1 MKLSFSTLGCPEWQW
16 NDIYATA
23 RDLGYDGVEIRG
35 IGREMFAPKMSIF
48 SRENIEKTKKTIEDA
63 GLCIPL
69 FTTAAYLS
77 DPSQLPLAEFEILA
91 YAQLAQKLG
100 VKYVRIMG
108 EKTPEPQYETTV
120 GELAEQYGRF
130 CDLTAPYGVTP
141 LIETNGIL
149 AKSADMKKLLETAD
163 RPNMGVIWDIH
174 HPYRFFRETPAE
186 TAKNIG
192 KYVRHVHVKD
202 SYVENGAVKYALMG
216 YGDVPVEQV
225 KQQLDGIGYDGFYSY
240 EWVKRWV
247 PELEGSGI
255 AFHSYADYMRSL
267 DENI

>member
-16 NDIYATA
+16 RDIYATA

-48 SRENIEKTKKTIEDA
+48 SAENIEKTKETLREA
-63 GLCIPL
+63 GLAIPL

-91 YAQLAQKLG
+91 YAELAQKLG

-108 EKTPEPQYETTV
+108 EKTPEPQYESTV
-120 GELAEQYGRF
+120 AELAEQYGRF
-130 CDLTAPYGVTP
+130 CDMTAPFGVTL

-149 AKSADMKKLLETAD
+149 ARSADMKKLLEAAD

-174 HPYRFFRETPAE
+174 HPYRFFRESPAE
-186 TAKNIG
+186 TAENIA
-192 KYVRHVHVKD
+192 KYVKHVHVKD
-202 SYVENGAVKYALMG
+202 SYTENGAVKYALMG
-216 YGDVPVEQV
+216 YGDIPVEDI
-225 KQQLDGIGYDGFYSY
+225 KHELDSVGFDGFYSY

-267 DENI
+267 DEDI

>member
-1 MKLSFSTLGCPEWQW
+1 MKLSFSTLGCPDWHW
-16 NDIYATA
+16 SDIYATA

-48 SRENIEKTKKTIEDA
+48 SHENINKTIKTLKDSN
-63 GLCIPL
+63 LSIPL

-91 YAQLAQKLG
+91 YSQLAQKLG

-120 GELAEQYGRF
+120 DELAEQYAKF
-130 CDLTAPYGVTP
+130 CDLAAPYGVTL

-149 AKSADMKKLLETAD
+149 AKSADM
-163 RPNMGVIWDIH
+163 
-174 HPYRFFRETPAE
+174 
-186 TAKNIG
+186 
-192 KYVRHVHVKD
+192 
-202 SYVENGAVKYALMG
+202 G
-216 YGDVPVEQV
+216 YGDIPIEEI
-225 KQQLDGIGYDGFYSY
+225 KHELDNVGFDGFYSY

-255 AFHSYADYMRSL
+255 AFHSYADFMRSL
-267 DENI
+267 DE

>member
-16 NDIYATA
+16 RDIYATA

-48 SRENIEKTKKTIEDA
+48 SAENIEKTKETLREA
-63 GLCIPL
+63 GLAIPL

-91 YAQLAQKLG
+91 YAELAQKLG

-108 EKTPEPQYETTV
+108 EKTPEPQYESTV
-120 GELAEQYGRF
+120 AELAEQYGRF
-130 CDLTAPYGVTP
+130 CDMTAPFGVTL

-149 AKSADMKKLLETAD
+149 ARSADMKKLLERTD

-174 HPYRFFRETPAE
+174 HPYRFFRESPSE

-192 KYVRHVHVKD
+192 RYVKHVHVKD
-202 SYVENGAVKYALMG
+202 SYIENGSVKYALMG
-216 YGDVPVEQV
+216 YGDVPVEEV
-225 KQQLDGIGYDGFYSY
+225 KRELDATGYDGFYSY

-267 DENI
+267 DEDI

>member
-16 NDIYATA
+16 RDIYATA

-48 SRENIEKTKKTIEDA
+48 SAENIEKTKETLREA
-63 GLCIPL
+63 GLAIPL

-91 YAQLAQKLG
+91 YAELAQKLG

-108 EKTPEPQYETTV
+108 EKTPEPQYESTV
-120 GELAEQYGRF
+120 AELAEQYGRF
-130 CDLTAPYGVTP
+130 CDMTAPFGVTL

-149 AKSADMKKLLETAD
+149 ARSADMKKLLEAAD

-174 HPYRFFRETPAE
+174 HPYRFFRESPSE

-192 KYVRHVHVKD
+192 RYVKHVHVKD
-202 SYVENGAVKYALMG
+202 SYIENGSVKYALMG
-216 YGDVPVEQV
+216 YGDVPVEEV
-225 KQQLDGIGYDGFYSY
+225 KRELDATGYDGFYSY

-267 DENI
+267 DEDI